1 MGPSPVPSSSKEP
14 GIVLDQLDQ
23 LEESILQGLRLPLT
37 GMLLVDEDE
46 VIEALSRLRESFPPT
61 FQQAQALIDQQQ
73 GYLKQ
78 IRDQGAS
85 ILQQAKNNREHL
97 IQQSVQKGENRAK
110 QVVAEAAAQRDTM
123 LDKARQTVAQQEQAL
138 QKKIE
143 QTEQQF
149 AARRSQ
155 LEQEYVARKE
165 EQNQQLEQRRLQ
177 ALQEL
182 ERINQEKARRKELAQ
197 REVEDMRQD
206 MRTLCQKAH
215 AHCEELTRQA
225 TVTRQEADHYAR
237 QVLDDLNNKLR
248 DLQQVVCAIRQ
259 EQGRAAVHTHDRPTA
274 TPRQR
279 ITPPQGTAATT
290 QLRTHEDRRSA

>member
-1 MGPSPVPSSSKEP
+1 MGPSPVSSSSKEP
-14 GIVLDQLDQ
+14 GVMLDQLDQ

-46 VIEALSRLRESFPPT
+46 VIEALNRIRESLSPA
-61 FQQAQALIDQQQ
+61 FQQAQALINQRQD
-73 GYLKQ
+73 YLKQ
-78 IRDQGAS
+78 THNQGVS
-85 ILQQAKNNREHL
+85 LIQQAKDKREQL
-97 IQQSVQKGENRAK
+97 IQQAVQEGENRAR
-110 QVVAEAAAQRDTM
+110 QVMAEAAAQRDTM
-123 LDKARQTVAQQEQAL
+123 LDKARQAVAQQEQVL

-155 LEQEYVARKE
+155 LEQEYITRKE

-215 AHCEELTRQA
+215 ARCEELTRQA
-225 TVTRQEADHYAR
+225 TATRQEADHYAQ
-237 QVLDDLNNKLR
+237 QVLDDLGNKLR
-248 DLQQVVCAIRQ
+248 DLQQVVCATRQ
-259 EQGRAAVHTHDRPTA
+259 EQAAVHAHVRPTA

-279 ITPPQGTAATT
+279 TAPQGTVAAT
-290 QLRTHEDRRSA
+290 QLRTNEDRRSA